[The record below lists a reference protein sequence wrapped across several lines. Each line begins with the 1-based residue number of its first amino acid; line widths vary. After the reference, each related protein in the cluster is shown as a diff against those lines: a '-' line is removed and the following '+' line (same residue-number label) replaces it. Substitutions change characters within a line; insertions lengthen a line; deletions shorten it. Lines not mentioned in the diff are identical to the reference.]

1 MMRVKRILPVEMVY
15 AVSPTGVVIM
25 GDSLI
30 YVVLPVAAIEFGV
43 HEQLGLAASF
53 WIGLALSINRFIRLV
68 SNSLAASVYQ
78 RLGVRWPFVISIAAG
93 ALSTLAYGLGS
104 GVAVLLLARAV
115 WGVSYSFMRLAA
127 HLTAFGVGTS
137 AMRGRMM
144 GMFNSGQRFGSF
156 VAVTAGAMLFHLTS
170 REVTFTALA
179 LVGLLGVLIATR
191 IPNLRPERVRSSVEG
206 FRDRLNAWDL
216 AISRL
221 PGYGRKLRLPLLS
234 ISLMRF
240 ATAFG
245 ANGLAIATLAPY
257 LAGFADD
264 NDRVLSGSFAVV
276 TLAGLLVGFR
286 WLSEISLGV
295 AMGYLSDRVGRRMFI
310 ACGMAVM
317 VASLAMIVAFDS
329 VVAVVVAIPVLFVAA
344 VGVNTALDAAIGET
358 ATGSTRAAVM
368 GRYSTWLDLGAA
380 LGPFAGFLIADRI
393 GFDGGF
399 LVAAVLMAGTWT
411 LYVFAMGDPR
421 KRQHRRQPA
430 NR

>member
-1 MMRVKRILPVEMVY
+1 MIRMRRIAPAEMVY

-25 GDSLI
+25 GDSLM

-68 SNSLAASVYQ
+68 SNSFAAFVYQ
-78 RLGVRWPFVISIAAG
+78 RLGVRWPFVVSIAAG
-93 ALSTLAYGLGS
+93 ALSTLAYGLGN
-104 GVAVLLLARAV
+104 GVAMLLLARAV

-137 AMRGRMM
+137 DIRGRMM
-144 GMFNSGQRFGSF
+144 GLFNSGQRFGSF

-179 LVGLLGVLIATR
+179 VIGLVGVLIATR
-191 IPNLRPERVRSSVEG
+191 IPDLRPERVRSSVEG

-264 NDRVLSGSFAVV
+264 NDRVLGGAFAVV

-317 VASLAMIVAFDS
+317 VAALAMMVASDS
-329 VVAVVVAIPVLFVAA
+329 VVAVVIAIPVLFVAA

-358 ATGSTRAAVM
+358 STSSTRAAVM
-368 GRYSTWLDLGAA
+368 GRYSTWLDMGAA

-399 LVAAVLMAGTWT
+399 LVAAVLLAGTWVF
-411 LYVFAMGDPR
+411 YVAATGDPR
-421 KRQHRRQPA
+421 KGQHRRH
-430 NR
+430 